1 MDLTQFKMEA
11 PQARQRSRLRR
22 LVSRLWWMVQFCQV
36 EARSKTRLPLKDT
49 LRAWVHG
56 FSRSSYAL
64 FELDRN
70 DPSLY
75 VTERL
80 QSLALARINGPHR
93 PSVRHKLIFSKYL
106 ESLGAPSPRI
116 EAVIVKGRVHALD
129 EATPSGGWPW
139 LRALLAESARGV
151 VLKPIVGAE
160 GAGIAF
166 LEKQEPAYRLNG
178 CNATEDEVVAVI
190 ARLDDYLIT
199 DFVVQHDY
207 AARLYPPTTNTVRL
221 LTLWDYEAGGPFLAA
236 AVHRIGTA
244 RSYPVDNFK
253 MGAGG
258 MSARIDLA
266 TGTLS
271 RGAYRSDA
279 GVVER
284 HERHPE
290 TGMPIEGIC
299 IPHWGEAKEQ
309 ILGFAGQLPFLP
321 FIGWDLVITADG
333 YQIIETNAGSGFY
346 LIQVHHPLLAEAP
359 VRRFFAAHG
368 LM

>member
-1 MDLTQFKMEA
+1 MDLARFKMET
-11 PQARQRSRLRR
+11 PQPRRRSRLRR
-22 LVSRLWWMVQFCQV
+22 LGSRLWWMVQFCRV
-36 EARSKTRLPLKDT
+36 EARSKTRLPLQDT
-49 LRAWVHG
+49 LRAWMHG
-56 FSRSSYAL
+56 FFRSSYAL

-93 PSVRHKLIFSKYL
+93 PSVRHKVVFSKYL

-116 EAVIVKGRVHALD
+116 KAVIVKGRVHALD
-129 EATPSGGWPW
+129 EAGPSGDWPW
-139 LRALLAESARGV
+139 LRALLAESPHGV

-166 LEKQEPAYRLNG
+166 LSKQEPAYRLNG
-178 CNATEDEVVAVI
+178 CNATEDEVAAVI

-199 DFVVQHDY
+199 EFVVQHDY

-221 LTLWDYEAGGPFLAA
+221 LTLWDYEADGPFLAA
-236 AVHRIGTA
+236 AVHRIGTT
-244 RSYPVDNFK
+244 RSFPVDNFK

-258 MSARIDLA
+258 LSACIDRA

-271 RGAYRSDA
+271 RAAYRSDA
-279 GVVER
+279 GLVER
-284 HERHPE
+284 HECHPE
-290 TGMPIEGIC
+290 TGGPIEGVC
-299 IPHWGEAKEQ
+299 IPRWNEVKEQ
-309 ILGFAGQLPFLP
+309 ILGFAERLSFLP
-321 FIGWDLVITADG
+321 FIGWDIVITVDG

-346 LIQVHHPLLAEAP
+346 VVQVHHPLLADPP

>member
-1 MDLTQFKMEA
+1 MELTPFKIETA
-11 PQARQRSRLRR
+11 PAKRRSRLRR
-22 LVSRLWWMVQFCQV
+22 FASRLWWIVQFCQA
-36 EARSKTRLPLKDT
+36 EARSNTRLPLKHT
-49 LRAWVHG
+49 LRAWAHG

-80 QSLALARINGPHR
+80 QSLALARINGLHR
-93 PSVRHKLIFSKYL
+93 PAVSHKVIFSEYL
-106 ESLGAPSPRI
+106 ESLGAPSPRVK
-116 EAVIVKGRVHALD
+116 AVIIKGRVHALG
-129 EATPSGGWPW
+129 EAGTSGGWPW
-139 LRALLAESARGV
+139 LRALLAERAHGV

-160 GAGIAF
+160 GVGVAF
-166 LEKQEPAYRLNG
+166 LKKQGPAYQLNG
-178 CNATEDEVVAVI
+178 RNATEEQLVAVT
-190 ARLDDYLIT
+190 AQLDNYLIT
-199 DFVVQHDY
+199 EFVAQHDY
-207 AARLYPPTTNTVRL
+207 AARLYPPATNTIRL
-221 LTLWDYEAGGPFLAA
+221 LTLWDDEAGSPFLAA

-258 MSARIDLA
+258 LSARIDLA

-271 RGAYRSDA
+271 RAAYRSDS

-284 HERHPE
+284 HDRHPE

-299 IPHWGEAKEQ
+299 IPHWDEAKEQ

-333 YQIIETNAGSGFY
+333 YQIIETNGGSGFY
-346 LIQVHHPLLAEAP
+346 LIQVHHPLLAEP
-359 VRRFFAAHG
+359 MVRRFFETHG

>member
-1 MDLTQFKMEA
+1 MELTQFRMETTPA
-11 PQARQRSRLRR
+11 KRRNCLRR
-22 LVSRLWWMVQFCQV
+22 FVSRLWWMVQFCQA
-36 EARSKTRLPLKDT
+36 EARSNTRLPLRDT

-64 FELDRN
+64 FELDGN

-93 PSVRHKLIFSKYL
+93 PAASHKVIFSKYL
-106 ESLGAPSPRI
+106 ESLGAPSPKI
-116 EAVIVKGRVHALD
+116 KAVIVKGRVHALD
-129 EATPSGGWPW
+129 GAGSSGGWPW
-139 LRALLAESARGV
+139 LRALLAEGAHGV

-166 LEKQEPAYRLNG
+166 LKKQGPAYQLNG
-178 CNATEDEVVAVI
+178 CNATEDEMVAVTEQ
-190 ARLDDYLIT
+190 LDDYLIT
-199 DFVVQHDY
+199 EFVVQHDY
-207 AARLYPPTTNTVRL
+207 AARLYPPTTNTIRL
-221 LTLWDYEAGGPFLAA
+221 LTLWDYEADRPFPAA

-253 MGAGG
+253 VGAGG
-258 MSARIDLA
+258 LSARIDLA

-271 RGAYRSDA
+271 PAAYRSDA

-309 ILGFAGQLPFLP
+309 ILGFARQLSFLP
-321 FIGWDLVITADG
+321 FIGWDIVITADG
-333 YQIIETNAGSGFY
+333 YQIIETNGGSGFY
-346 LIQVHHPLLAEAP
+346 VIQVHHPLLAEP
-359 VRRFFAAHG
+359 LVRRFFEAHG